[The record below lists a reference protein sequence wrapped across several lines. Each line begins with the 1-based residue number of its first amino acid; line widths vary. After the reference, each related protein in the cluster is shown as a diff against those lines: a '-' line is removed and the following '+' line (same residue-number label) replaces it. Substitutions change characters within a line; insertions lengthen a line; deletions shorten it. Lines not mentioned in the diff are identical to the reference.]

1 VAVADSRGRE
11 IDLHPVRSTPD
22 GGGDQYLPDGC
33 SFHHPAPVI
42 GSIDGHDVRC
52 VDVETQVACHLGYEP
67 TDKDRHDLARL
78 RDRFGVALP
87 AVYEEPN

>member
-52 VDVETQVACHLGYEP
+52 VDV
-67 TDKDRHDLARL
+67 
-78 RDRFGVALP
+78 
-87 AVYEEPN
+87 